1 MDLQKRVQELSDEL
15 LKAQKAYYV
24 DGRPLMSDLEYDGLF
39 DELSAIEIEH
49 PELRSE
55 NSPTMRVGSDLT
67 SDFPEVEHTIPVLS
81 LDKMAISRS
90 SRKRK

>member
-39 DELSAIEIEH
+39 DELSAIEREH
-49 PELRSE
+49 PEEREFTDNEGRFRS
-55 NSPTMRVGSDLT
+55 
-67 SDFPEVEHTIPVLS
+67 HQ
-81 LDKMAISRS
+81 
-90 SRKRK
+90 